1 MNSFNIPI
9 NDYFE
14 YGNREIHIS
23 EFEDVLYDIS
33 YDDDHNVVDVIN
45 MLVGSI
51 YYGNYLSCRNIID
64 YYDFNQFIY
73 NENFED
79 LLRQTIYQL
88 QELIDDEDQEAIN
101 TLNLVYETFPY
112 LHDNIRRENNF
123 IDNSSDVESDTESN
137 GSEIIAAGYDS
148 F

>member
-1 MNSFNIPI
+1 MNSFDIPL

-14 YGNREIHIS
+14 YGNREIHIN
-23 EFEDVLYDIS
+23 EFEDILYDIV
-33 YDDDHNVVDVIN
+33 YDENHNVVDVIN

-51 YYGNYLSCRNIID
+51 YYGNYISCRNIID

-73 NENFED
+73 NENFVD
-79 LLRQTIYQL
+79 LLRQTVYQL

-101 TLNLVYETFPY
+101 TRNLIYEKFPY
-112 LHDNIRRENNF
+112 IYDNILREINF
-123 IDNSSDVESDTESN
+123 VDNSDVESDTESN
-137 GSEIIAAGYDS
+137 GSEIIAARYDS